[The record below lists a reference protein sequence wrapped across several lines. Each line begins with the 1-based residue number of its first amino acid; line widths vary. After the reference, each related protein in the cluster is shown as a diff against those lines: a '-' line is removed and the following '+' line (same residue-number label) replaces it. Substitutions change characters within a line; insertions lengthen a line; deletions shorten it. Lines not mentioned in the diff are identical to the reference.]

1 MPTGPRVTL
10 EQVLAAPDDL
20 ELNYRF
26 AQTQIA
32 DGDLRGAMST
42 LERILLTRPE
52 LARVRLLYAI
62 VLFRLDNTD
71 EAEREL
77 RTLQG
82 MEMSPSLRAEL
93 EQALREIE
101 RRRRTTRYAANLT
114 FGVQGNTN
122 RDAAPDSGKRIAY
135 GFTFASNDGR
145 SDVAALAIASFE
157 MHHDLGT
164 QAGDEVFLRASGFL
178 SEQAK
183 VDAQDLK
190 AFFLEGGFVLR
201 TDWAEIT
208 PSFSFGHFIL
218 ADERFLNTYSFRLD
232 ARRRLSDRWVG
243 FATNELQYQDYD
255 AVRKVV
261 DGATV
266 AGIAPERTG
275 MRNELAVGA
284 IFNAAPQHQLQGTL
298 SLALKD
304 AVESFNS
311 YASLRAEL
319 SHTWLLGRGMFL
331 VSTASAMWQPYN
343 EPDLRISPKS
353 REDTVL
359 LGRVAFGVPFST
371 LWSETTQHGI
381 GDFVLALAAQIT
393 HQHSNITNYTYTD
406 LSGQALITRRWEF

>member
-1 MPTGPRVTL
+1 
-10 EQVLAAPDDL
+10 
-20 ELNYRF
+20 
-26 AQTQIA
+26 
-32 DGDLRGAMST
+32 
-42 LERILLTRPE
+42 
-52 LARVRLLYAI
+52 
-62 VLFRLDNTD
+62 
-71 EAEREL
+71 
-77 RTLQG
+77 
-82 MEMSPSLRAEL
+82 
-93 EQALREIE
+93 
-101 RRRRTTRYAANLT
+101 
-114 FGVQGNTN
+114 
-122 RDAAPDSGKRIAY
+122 
-135 GFTFASNDGR
+135 
-145 SDVAALAIASFE
+145 
-157 MHHDLGT
+157 
-164 QAGDEVFLRASGFL
+164 
-178 SEQAK
+178 
-183 VDAQDLK
+183 
-190 AFFLEGGFVLR
+190 
-201 TDWAEIT
+201 
-208 PSFSFGHFIL
+208 
-218 ADERFLNTYSFRLD
+218 
-232 ARRRLSDRWVG
+232 
-243 FATNELQYQDYD
+243 
-255 AVRKVV
+255 VRKVV